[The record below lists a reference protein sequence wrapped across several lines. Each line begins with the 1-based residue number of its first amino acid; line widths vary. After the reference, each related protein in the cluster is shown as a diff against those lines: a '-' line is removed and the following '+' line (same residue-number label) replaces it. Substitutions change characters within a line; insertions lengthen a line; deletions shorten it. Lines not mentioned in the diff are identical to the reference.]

1 MRLLVDLMLEWE
13 RERDRVNKDDA
24 KAWERDAKQNYYLAI
39 FSI

>member
-13 RERDRVNKDDA
+13 RERVNKDDA
-24 KAWERDAKQNYYLAI
+24 EAWERDAKQNYYLAI